1 MTKEKNSPKSN
12 HPELGIHILQSFEK
26 DLDV

>member
-1 MTKEKNSPKSN
+1 MTKEKNFPKSN
-12 HPELGIHILQSFEK
+12 HPEQEIHILQSFEK